1 MGSCLIVSVVQV
13 SSAMASAEQ
22 CPAFTPFGLVE
33 LSCLIGNLM
42 YYEKYLGFHRHLKNN
57 LMTVK
62 LYEKLDLTTIQEPA
76 YIAIAIAF
84 AIIAILIGIHHLLL
98 AIAVSH
104 KSIFF

>member
-1 MGSCLIVSVVQV
+1 
-13 SSAMASAEQ
+13 
-22 CPAFTPFGLVE
+22 
-33 LSCLIGNLM
+33 
-42 YYEKYLGFHRHLKNN
+42 
-57 LMTVK
+57 MTVK

-84 AIIAILIGIHHLLL
+84 AIIAILIGIHQLLL